1 MIMVHEKPILGR
13 REARRLDRR
22 ETILAVARRS
32 FLEQGYAATTMSG
45 IAAALGGSKATL
57 WSYFPSKEAL
67 FEAVL
72 DSATS
77 AYRLEVSTLLHPC
90 GDPERTLRAFC
101 KSYLNKVTSPE
112 AIALHRLVHAEA
124 GRFPEMGAIF
134 YERAPSTIH
143 ALLEG
148 FVESAMERGLLRC
161 DDPMRAAKVLT
172 SLCVSGCYQQLLL
185 GQLEAPTPEL
195 IAADADAAMD
205 IFLRA
210 YAP

>member
-1 MIMVHEKPILGR
+1 MGCEKRIVGR
-13 REARRLDRR
+13 REARRIDRR
-22 ETILAVARRS
+22 ETILAVSRAS
-32 FLEQGYAATTMSG
+32 FLENGYASTTMSG

-77 AYRLEVSTLLHPC
+77 AFRLEVSTLLHPC
-90 GDPERTLRAFC
+90 GDPERTLRTFC
-101 KSYLNKVTSPE
+101 KSYLDKVTMPD

-134 YERAPSTIH
+134 YERVPQTIQ
-143 ALLEG
+143 ALLAG
-148 FVESAMERGLLRC
+148 FVESAMERGLLRR
-161 DDPMRAAKVLT
+161 DDAKRAAKVLT
-172 SLCVSGCYQQLLL
+172 SLSLSGCHQQLLL
-185 GQLEAPTPEL
+185 GRLEAPTPEL
-195 IAADADAAMD
+195 IAADADAAME